1 MDIGRR
7 LRSTGGIG
15 RRLEMLKYFPIWIE
29 HEIKCSVSNLM
40 SLHWERQSVIADFLI
55 PGDDSHRLRV
65 RFESVHVIRVLDEML
80 VSTEEPLPDEGHVA
94 DHFAYRVEGS
104 RFWNSQSEALRLTH
118 ASARHYLFVT
128 GWACLD
134 VISSVQPEIS
144 VIRVAPSAIQNEGE
158 AH

>member
-1 MDIGRR
+1 M
-7 LRSTGGIG
+7 LR
-15 RRLEMLKYFPIWIE
+15 YFPIWIE
-29 HEIKCSVSNLM
+29 HEIKCSLSNLM
-40 SLHWERQSVIADFLI
+40 SLHWERQSVIADFWI
-55 PGDDSHRLRV
+55 PDDDNHRLRV
-65 RFESVHVIRVLDEML
+65 RFESVHVIRVLDEMFI
-80 VSTEEPLPDEGHVA
+80 STEEPLPDEGHVA

-144 VIRVAPSAIQNEGE
+144 VVSVDGGAGQNEGE
-158 AH
+158 A

>member
-1 MDIGRR
+1 
-7 LRSTGGIG
+7 
-15 RRLEMLKYFPIWIE
+15 
-29 HEIKCSVSNLM
+29 M
-40 SLHWERQSVIADFLI
+40 SLRWERQSVIADFWI
-55 PGDDSHRLRV
+55 PDNESHRLRV

-80 VSTEEPLPDEGHVA
+80 ISTEEPLPEEGHVA

-134 VISSVQPEIS
+134 VISSVEPQIS
-144 VIRVAPSAIQNEGE
+144 VVPVDASDVQNEGE